1 VDGTSI
7 ATAMSMFASAMPMTR
22 RCFFAKAALAAAV
35 PSTAVAM
42 LGAAPVADSATEPT
56 DSPDLPTAT
65 LLNSGEAPS
74 YLLVFH
80 TGQEVM
86 KGLLAFARKH
96 DLVAGHL
103 TGIGAISGAVIGY
116 FDPETNT
123 YLRHDENEQAEVLSL
138 TGNLALY
145 GNAPFF
151 HVHVA
156 LGRRDG
162 SGRGGHL
169 FEATVRP
176 TVELVLT
183 TSPRP
188 VRRTIDQDTH
198 LPLLDP

>member
-1 VDGTSI
+1 MSTS
-7 ATAMSMFASAMPMTR
+7 APLSMTR
-22 RCFFAKAALAAAV
+22 RCFFLRASQAVLVPSAAAAWLAAAPV
-35 PSTAVAM
+35 D
-42 LGAAPVADSATEPT
+42 AASESA
-56 DSPDLPTAT
+56 DSPDMPAAT
-65 LLNSGEAPS
+65 LLNSGEAPT

-86 KGLLAFARKH
+86 KGLLAFAKKH

-116 FDPETNT
+116 FDPEKNT
-123 YLRHDENEQAEVLSL
+123 YLRHEENGQAELLSL

-145 GNAPFF
+145 ENAPFF

-156 LGRRDG
+156 LGLRDG
-162 SGRGGHL
+162 AARGGHL

-176 TVELVLT
+176 TVEVVLT

-188 VRRTIDQDTH
+188 VRREIDREAH

>member
-1 VDGTSI
+1 
-7 ATAMSMFASAMPMTR
+7 MTR
-22 RCFFAKAALAAAV
+22 RCFFAKAALAAAAA
-35 PSTAVAM
+35 STAATWS
-42 LGAAPVADSATEPT
+42 AAAGPPIDAASAAADSF
-56 DSPDLPTAT
+56 DLPAAT
-65 LLNSGEAPS
+65 LLNAGEAPA

-116 FDPETNT
+116 FDPEKNA
-123 YLRHDENEQAEVLSL
+123 YLRHQENGQAELLSL
-138 TGNLALY
+138 TGNLAL
-145 GNAPFF
+145 NDNDPFF
-151 HVHVA
+151 HVHVT
-156 LGRRDG
+156 LGLRDG
-162 SGRGGHL
+162 SARGGHL
-169 FEATVRP
+169 FETTVRP

-188 VRRTIDQDTH
+188 VRRKVDRESG

>member
-1 VDGTSI
+1 MALSETI
-7 ATAMSMFASAMPMTR
+7 PMTR
-22 RCFFAKAALAAAV
+22 RCFFAAAGLSVAAGAAGAGGPAV
-35 PSTAVAM
+35 ETNDLPKAM
-42 LGAAPVADSATEPT
+42 LLADGDAKT
-56 DSPDLPTAT
+56 
-65 LLNSGEAPS
+65 

-86 KGLLAFARKH
+86 KGLLAFARQHK
-96 DLVAGHL
+96 LVAGHL
-103 TGIGAISGAVIGY
+103 TGIGAISDAVVGY
-116 FDPETNT
+116 FDPEKDT
-123 YLRHDENEQAEVLSL
+123 YLRIRETGQHEVLSL

-145 GNAPFF
+145 DNEPFY

-162 SGRGGHL
+162 SARGGHL

-183 TSPRP
+183 AYLKP
-188 VRRTIDQDTH
+188 VRRKVDPETH